1 MPDTAPGSTVRDALK
16 NTLTIILA
24 GGQGQRLYPLTRDRA
39 KPSVPFGG
47 SYRIIDFT
55 LSNCLNSGLRR
66 VYVLTQY
73 KSFSLERHIRL
84 GWQLFNDFLGE
95 FIVPIPPQQRL
106 GGSWYLG
113 TADAIYQ
120 NVYTLERERPRH
132 VLILSGDHIYKM
144 NYAKMLAQHQ
154 ESGAELTVACIE
166 VGPEEA
172 PHFGI
177 AVVDDDQRMR
187 GWQEKP
193 EHPEPIPGTTDRYLA
208 SMGVYI
214 FNTETLV
221 RRVSRDARRETEH
234 DFGKNVIPGMIEESR
249 VFAHRFEDE
258 NPGDGPAY
266 WRDIGRIGAYYEANM
281 DLTAHDPQFHLYDEH
296 WPIWTAPVNL
306 PPVKT
311 VSVGG
316 GGPVGGGP
324 VGGVVGGGEA
334 LDSLVAPGSILRGCR
349 VKRSVLGYEA
359 RIAEGCLVRDSI
371 LMGDVKIGKG
381 ARISRAIIDKHV
393 RIPPGIVIGEDA
405 EEDAR
410 RFTVTKAGVSVVP
423 RGISF

>member
-1 MPDTAPGSTVRDALK
+1 MPSVSAGTGISDGLK
-16 NTLTIILA
+16 ETLTIILA

-66 VYVLTQY
+66 INVLTQY
-73 KSFSLERHIRL
+73 KSMSLERHIRQ
-84 GWQLFNDFLGE
+84 GWQLFNEFLGE

-120 NVYTLERERPRH
+120 NIYTLERERPRQ

-144 NYAKMLAQHQ
+144 NYAKMLAQHLDS
-154 ESGAELTVACIE
+154 EAELTVACIE
-166 VGPEEA
+166 VGREDA
-172 PHFGI
+172 PQFGI

-193 EHPEPIPGTTDRYLA
+193 ENPEPIPGTTDRYLA

-214 FNTETLV
+214 FNTDTLV

-234 DFGKNVIPGMIEESR
+234 DFGKNVIPGMLEDCR
-249 VFAHRFEDE
+249 VFAHSFEDE

-266 WRDIGRIGAYYEANM
+266 WRDIGRIGAYYDANM
-281 DLTAHDPQFHLYDEH
+281 DLTAPHPQFKLYSEH
-296 WPIWTAPVNL
+296 WPIWTTPVIV

-311 VSVGG
+311 VSGEGG
-316 GGPVGGGP
+316 AV
-324 VGGVVGGGEA
+324 GEA
-334 LDSLVAPGSILRGCR
+334 RDSLVAPGSILRGSH
-349 VKRSVLGYEA
+349 VERSVLGYEVHCD
-359 RIAEGCLVRDSI
+359 EGCRIHDSI
-371 LMGDVKIGKG
+371 LMGDVKVGEG
-381 ARISRAIIDKHV
+381 ASIRRAIIDKHV
-393 RIPPGIVIGEDA
+393 RIPPGVIIGEDP

-410 RFTVTKAGVSVVP
+410 RFTVTSNGISVVP
-423 RGISF
+423 RGLAF

>member
-1 MPDTAPGSTVRDALK
+1 MSVAAPGRVLQSGRRQ
-16 NTLTIILA
+16 TLTIILA

-73 KSFSLERHIRL
+73 KSFSLERHIRQ
-84 GWQLFNDFLGE
+84 GWQVYHEFLGE

-120 NVYTLERERPRH
+120 NIYTLERERPEH

-144 NYAKMLAQHQ
+144 NYAKMLAFHRKS
-154 ESGAELTVACIE
+154 EADLTVACIE

-172 PHFGI
+172 SQFGI
-177 AVVDDDQRMR
+177 AVVDDEQRMV

-193 EHPEPIPGTTDRYLA
+193 AHPTPIPGSSDRFLA
-208 SMGVYI
+208 SMGIYI

-234 DFGKNVIPGMIEESR
+234 DFGMNVIPDMLEKDR
-249 VFAHRFEDE
+249 VFAYPFEDE
-258 NPGDGPAY
+258 NATNGGAY
-266 WRDIGRIGAYYEANM
+266 WRDVGRVGSYYDANM
-281 DLTAHDPQFHLYDEH
+281 DLISENPHFKLHDAD
-296 WPIWTAPVNL
+296 WPIWTAPVNA

-311 VSVGG
+311 VTTADGAVGQA
-316 GGPVGGGP
+316 VN
-324 VGGVVGGGEA
+324 
-334 LDSLVAPGSILRGCR
+334 SLVAPGSLIRGSL
-349 VKRSVLGYEA
+349 VERSILGYEVIVDPGC
-359 RIAEGCLVRDSI
+359 RIQDSI
-371 LMGDVKIGKG
+371 LMGDVVVGSG
-381 ARISRAIIDKHV
+381 CRIRRAIVDKHV
-393 RIPPGIVIGEDA
+393 RIPAGVVIGENPED
-405 EEDAR
+405 DAR
-410 RFTVTKAGVSVVP
+410 RFTVSRDGLAVVP
-423 RGISF
+423 RGLAF

>member
-1 MPDTAPGSTVRDALK
+1 MPDLVPGTLVTQGLK
-16 NTLTIILA
+16 ETLTIILA
-24 GGQGQRLYPLTRDRA
+24 GGQGHRLHPLTRDRA

-66 VYVLTQY
+66 IYVLTQY
-73 KSFSLERHIRL
+73 KSFSLERHIRQ
-84 GWQLFNDFLGE
+84 GWQLFNEFMGE

-120 NVYTLERERPRH
+120 NIYTLERERPRH

-154 ESGAELTVACIE
+154 ESGADLTVACIE
-166 VGPEEA
+166 VDADDA
-172 PHFGI
+172 PQFGI
-177 AVVDDDQRMR
+177 AAVDDEQRMC

-193 EHPEPIPGTTDRYLA
+193 ESPEPIPGTTDRFLA

-214 FNTETLV
+214 FNTEALV
-221 RRVSRDARRETEH
+221 RRVSKDARRETAH
-234 DFGKNVIPGMIEESR
+234 DFGLNIIPSMIEENR
-249 VFAHRFEDE
+249 VFAFRFEDE
-258 NPGDGPAY
+258 NPGNGVAY

-281 DLTAHDPQFHLYDEH
+281 DLTAPDPHFKLYDEN
-296 WPIWTAPVNL
+296 WPIWTAPVNV

-311 VSVGG
+311 VSGKDGRV
-316 GGPVGGGP
+316 
-324 VGGVVGGGEA
+324 GEA
-334 LDSLVAPGSILRGCR
+334 RDSLVAPGTILRGSH
-349 VKRSVLGYEA
+349 VERSVLGYEV
-359 RIAEGCLVRDSI
+359 RMGEGSKLHDSI
-371 LMGDVKIGKG
+371 LMGDVVIGEG
-381 ARISRAIIDKHV
+381 ADIRRAIVDKHV
-393 RIPPGIVIGEDA
+393 RIPPGVVIGQDP

-410 RFTVTKAGVSVVP
+410 RFTLTKGGIAVVP
-423 RGISF
+423 RGLEF

>member
-1 MPDTAPGSTVRDALK
+1 MPEAMPGTQVAQGLK
-16 NTLTIILA
+16 ETLTIILA

-73 KSFSLERHIRL
+73 KSLSLERHIRQ
-84 GWQLFNDFLGE
+84 GWQLFNEFLGE

-120 NVYTLERERPRH
+120 NIYTLERERPRY

-144 NYAKMLAQHQ
+144 NYAKMLADHQ
-154 ESGAELTVACIE
+154 ERGADLTVACIE
-166 VGPEEA
+166 VGAEEA

-177 AVVDDDQRMR
+177 AVVDDEQRMR

-193 EHPEPIPGTTDRYLA
+193 ENPEPVPGTTDRFLA

-214 FNTETLV
+214 FNTDSLV
-221 RRVSRDARRETEH
+221 RRVSKDARKDSKH
-234 DFGKNVIPGMIEESR
+234 DFGQDIIPSMLEADR
-249 VFAHRFEDE
+249 VFAYPFRDE

-266 WRDIGRIGAYYEANM
+266 WRDIGRISAYYEANM
-281 DLTAHDPQFHLYDEH
+281 DLTAPDPQFKLYDER
-296 WPIWTAPVNL
+296 WPIWTAPVNV

-311 VSVGG
+311 VSAQE
-316 GGPVGGGP
+316 
-324 VGGVVGGGEA
+324 GGVGQA
-334 LDSLVAPGSILRGCR
+334 RDSLVAPGSILRGSH
-349 VKRSVLGYEA
+349 VERSVLGYEV
-359 RIAEGCLVRDSI
+359 RLAEGCMIHDSI
-371 LMGDVKIGKG
+371 LMGDVKVGEG
-381 ARISRAIIDKHV
+381 ADIRRAIVDKHV
-393 RIPPGIVIGEDA
+393 RIPAGVVIGQDP
-405 EEDAR
+405 EEDRR
-410 RFTVTKAGVSVVP
+410 RFTVKDGGIVVVP
-423 RGISF
+423 RGQAF